1 MPPQITWK
9 APEHHHTEK
18 GNDWFWAL
26 GIVAI
31 AGAIVAL
38 LFKNFLFALLIVI
51 GSFTMSLLAAKP
63 ARILSFTLTERG
75 ILIDGSLYPYQI
87 LVAFWIEDRT
97 ENHPLLIIDS
107 SRFLTPHLL
116 IPLEDVDADAVREYL
131 LKHLPE
137 EELSEPLGQR
147 LAEFF
152 GF

>member
-1 MPPQITWK
+1 MPENITWE
-9 APEHHHTEK
+9 APEHRHTDK

-26 GIVAI
+26 GIVALS
-31 AGAIVAL
+31 AAVVAL

-51 GSFTMSLLAAKP
+51 GAGTMSLLAAKP
-63 ARILSFTLTERG
+63 PRVLSFTLTQRG
-75 ILIDGSLYPYQI
+75 ILIDGSLYPYQM
-87 LVAFWIEDRT
+87 LVAFWIQDR
-97 ENHPLLIIDS
+97 EGNHPLLIVDS

-116 IPLEDVDADAVREYL
+116 IPLEEIDPDVVREYL

-137 EELSEPLGQR
+137 EELSEPFGQR